1 MRYEEDVTLAH
12 DYEDFDHGIPTLN
25 RYRWTLAVYENEFL
39 VLHTGGGAYDVA
51 EARAQV
57 ARARQEFEQS
67 LAGFSSKRSSTQ

>member
-25 RYRWTLAVYENEFL
+25 RYRWALAVYENEFL
-39 VLHTGGGAYDVA
+39 VLHTGGEARTEA

-67 LAGFSSKRSSTQ
+67 LEGA

>member
-12 DYEDFDHGIPTLN
+12 DYEEVDHGIPTLN

-39 VLHTGGGAYDVA
+39 VLHTGGGARTEA

-57 ARARQEFEQS
+57 AHARQEFEQS
-67 LAGFSSKRSSTQ
+67 LEGA

>member
-12 DYEDFDHGIPTLN
+12 DYEEVDHGIPTLN

-39 VLHTGGGAYDVA
+39 VRHTGGGAYDVA

-67 LAGFSSKRSSTQ
+67 LEGA

>member
-1 MRYEEDVTLAH
+1 MRYEEDVTLAY
-12 DYEDFDHGIPTLN
+12 DYEDFDHGIPSLN

-39 VLHTGGGAYDVA
+39 VRHTGGGAYDVA
-51 EARAQV
+51 EARARV

>member
-39 VLHTGGGAYDVA
+39 VLHTGGGAYTEA

-57 ARARQEFEQS
+57 ARARQEFSGAFTRETT
-67 LAGFSSKRSSTQ
+67 SSH